1 MKKTGVTL
9 LAFLAFSYATATAE
23 KIAFPDEDAPLF
35 SITIPDSWTPEYD
48 DEGTLE
54 AEDADGHSYL
64 AVWEEDT
71 ETELSSV
78 GEDIDELLAEYATDV
93 KVTGEPEPITL
104 AGMPGL
110 VFAGTAK
117 DKEDASGIGFEV
129 VVLVVKGKGAAII
142 YYDYSADAPES
153 VSKNL
158 VKILESLKPAE

>member
-1 MKKTGVTL
+1 MKKTGVIL
-9 LAFLAFSYATATAE
+9 LAFLAFAYSIANAE
-23 KIAFPDEDAPLF
+23 KVSFPDKDAPLF
-35 SITIPDSWTPEYD
+35 SITIPDAWNPEYD

-71 ETELSSV
+71 ETELSAV

-93 KVTGEPEPITL
+93 KVPGKPEPITL

-110 VFAGTAK
+110 VFTGTAK
-117 DKEDASGIGFEV
+117 DKEDGSGIGFEV

-142 YYDYSADAPES
+142 YYDYTADAPES
-153 VSKNL
+153 VAKSL